1 MDEQLSLFEENVL
14 QELELDN
21 VIKKVKLGD
30 VWILGEHRLMCGDST
45 DDDNINKLL
54 RGGG

>member
-45 DDDNINKLL
+45 DEDNINKLL
-54 RGGG
+54 MGG